1 MIYNYRYSDKLMLK
15 AIIIFLCLS
24 FFCSI
29 IFLIVFELNQEMFF
43 SELSTCVVDNEKPLK
58 CTIGAIN
65 HHYLFLNNISLLIS
79 GINNIIAV
87 MLTFIL
93 YTLYR
98 HKGKE

>member
-1 MIYNYRYSDKLMLK
+1 MVYNYRYSDKLMLK

-43 SELSTCVVDNEKPLK
+43 SELSTCFVDNEKPLK
-58 CTIGAIN
+58 CTISAIN

-98 HKGKE
+98 HKGK